1 MTGLREGERMKYQRD
16 GRIFRITKITRDFA
30 VLQALD
36 DSTNVLTGKLSLDS
50 LFERVPPTDTE
61 ERGYPR
67 GQAYKAFS
75 ERRGTEAAA

>member
-50 LFERVPPTDTE
+50 LFERVPSAETE
-61 ERGYPR
+61 ERGCLR
-67 GQAYKAFS
+67 GQAHKEFS